1 MDFDSI
7 EQKVQDIHLLRCDVM
22 ESDGGVRAAA
32 LAVISRI
39 KLVLPVPEVHVLG
52 SGRYDII

>member
-7 EQKVQDIHLLRCDVM
+7 EEEVQDVHLLGLDVV
-22 ESDGGVRAAA
+22 ESDGGVGAAA
-32 LAVISRI
+32 FAVVGRI

-52 SGRYDII
+52 SGRNDII